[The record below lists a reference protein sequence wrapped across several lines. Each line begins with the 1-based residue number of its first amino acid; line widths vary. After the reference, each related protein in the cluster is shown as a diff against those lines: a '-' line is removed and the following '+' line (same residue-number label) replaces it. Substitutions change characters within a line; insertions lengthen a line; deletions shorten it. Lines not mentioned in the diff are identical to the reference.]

1 MLQKQE
7 EAETLSEATTD
18 KARAGNRSQELRRQA
33 LESAGTETIAGLEQ
47 VFEAKVGAIRVYE
60 QRLQSMTDPYAK
72 RTLQGMI
79 ANERKEL
86 LNLAELIDFVEQ
98 SPDMGTLARARRQ
111 LSHQVKVRTGKPPA
125 FWLGAAVLGAV
136 MIPSVRES
144 IRPTLVK
151 VMQSFMELSEQ
162 AQGLFSGVREDFE
175 DLMSEA
181 QFERFKE
188 SIDEAVDET
197 AVPTPEPPV
206 NG

>member
-7 EAETLSEATTD
+7 EAETLAEASPA
-18 KARAGNRSQELRRQA
+18 KPQSGHRSQELRRQA
-33 LESAGTETIAGLEQ
+33 LESAGEETLAGLEQ
-47 VFEAKVGAIRVYE
+47 VFEAKLSAIRVYE

-86 LNLAELIDFVEQ
+86 LNLAELIDLVEQ
-98 SPDMGTLARARRQ
+98 SPDMGTLTRARRQ
-111 LSHQVKVRTGKPPA
+111 LSHQVKVRTGKPPT

-144 IRPTLVK
+144 IRPALVK
-151 VMQSFMELSEQ
+151 ALQSITELSEQ
-162 AQGLFSGVREDFE
+162 AQGLFSGVREEVE

-181 QFERFKE
+181 QFERFKN
-188 SIDEAVDET
+188 SIDEEINEAT
-197 AVPTPEPPV
+197 VPTPEPPV
-206 NG
+206 N